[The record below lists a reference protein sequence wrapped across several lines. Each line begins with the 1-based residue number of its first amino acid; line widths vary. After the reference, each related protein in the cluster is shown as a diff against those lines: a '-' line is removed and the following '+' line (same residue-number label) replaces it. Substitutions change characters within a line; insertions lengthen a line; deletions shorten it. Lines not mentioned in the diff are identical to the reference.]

1 MKYVKMWRNSSSFCL
16 ESFLSV
22 LRNYSLGCLSIRV
35 KMYYFKL
42 WSVLPYVKMM
52 EEDFLD
58 KSTTVKRHRSRTLC
72 VTLILCFVPRR
83 CRLRIVWHGLYILS
97 IKIITN
103 LNLGLRLH
111 KIYLFLPPIFARVGE
126 RQKLIKSD

>member
-35 KMYYFKL
+35 KM
-42 WSVLPYVKMM
+42 PYVKMM